1 MQQWIPQILK
11 LTAGVMKRSMITG
24 LIPSKIKIQRL
35 REGMHKPLSPSVG
48 LLQTE
53 REKNVA
59 RRVQHPEKRPNQC
72 QPP

>member
-1 MQQWIPQILK
+1 M
-11 LTAGVMKRSMITG
+11 TAGVMKRSMITG
-24 LIPSKIKIQRL
+24 LIPSKIKIQRM

-53 REKNVA
+53 REKNMA
-59 RRVQHPEKRPNQC
+59 RRAQLPEERPNQC